1 MAIDQ
6 VLRKAQTFARSGDS
20 AAAERLY
27 REVLERFPGNRK
39 AAAELEALSR
49 PATANPPETELD
61 QLVALYAARNWA
73 EALRFADRLLA
84 RYPRGEILHNLAG
97 AIRAATGHLE
107 EAVAHYDQAIALAP
121 DFFEAFNNR
130 GNALVGLKR
139 LEQALAS
146 FDAAIRL
153 KADYADAHVNR
164 AVTLVK
170 LRRPEQALTAFG
182 DAIRFDPGLAAAYNN
197 RGNLLMAQHRL
208 RDALADYEKAVRL
221 QPAYAEAFL
230 NRGNVL
236 KMLARPQD
244 AVASYDRA
252 IALAPALFKAHNNR
266 GTALRALHRPE
277 EALASYREALRL
289 KPDYAL
295 AYGELQHIEAHLC
308 LWPEAVRDD
317 ALLDLGR
324 EEDVIPPFYML
335 ELTDDPQRQLAFAR
349 AWAEEKFGAIQPGKF
364 KRAEPGER
372 IRIGYFS
379 ADFHRHA
386 TMYLMARLFELHDRT
401 KFEIHAFSYG
411 ANAQDEMRS
420 RLVDAVDTFHDVADL
435 DDREIAALGNAC
447 GIDIAVDLKGYTTGG
462 RPGVFA
468 HRAAPVQVS
477 YLGYPGTMGA
487 GFIDYILADAVTIPD
502 ELHEDYSETV
512 IRLPHSYQVNDD
524 RRRISDEKIMRADM
538 GLPED
543 GFVFCCF
550 NNNYKITPAEF
561 DVWMRLL
568 LQVDG
573 SVLWLL
579 RDSEI
584 AAANLRREAERRG
597 VDPDRLVFADRAPLD
612 VHLARHRCADLFLD
626 TFTVNAHTTASDA
639 LWAGVP
645 VLTKVGRAFAAR
657 VAASL
662 LHALD
667 MPELV
672 TNRVA
677 DYEALALDLATN
689 PAKLAAVK
697 SKLAEKR
704 LTAPLFDTAR
714 FTQDIEAVYR
724 QLSGRTPGLADDNVL
739 AG

>member
-1 MAIDQ
+1 MAVDQ
-6 VLRKAQTFARSGDS
+6 ILRKAQTFARNGDK
-20 AAAERLY
+20 AAAENLY
-27 REVLERFPGNRK
+27 REVLNRFPGNRK
-39 AAAELEALSR
+39 AAAELQALSR
-49 PATANPPETELD
+49 PVIENPPEAELD
-61 QLVALYAARNWA
+61 QLVALYVARNWA
-73 EALRFADRLLA
+73 EASRYADLLLA
-84 RYPRGEILHNLAG
+84 RYPWGEILHNLAG
-97 AIRAATGHLE
+97 AIRAGMGQLD

-121 DFFEAFNNR
+121 GFFEAFNNR
-130 GNALVGLKR
+130 GNALAGLKR
-139 LEQALAS
+139 LDQALAS

-153 KADYADAHVNR
+153 KADYAEAHVNR

-170 LRRPEQALTAFG
+170 LHRPEQALAAFG
-182 DAIRFDPGLAAAYNN
+182 DAIRFNPGLAAAYNN
-197 RGNLLMAQHRL
+197 RGNLLMTQHRL
-208 RDALADYEKAVRL
+208 RDALADYEQAIRL
-221 QPAYAEAFL
+221 QPAYADAFL
-230 NRGNVL
+230 NQGNVL
-236 KMLARPQD
+236 KTLSRPQD
-244 AVASYDRA
+244 AIASYDRA
-252 IALAPALFKAHNNR
+252 IALAPGLAQAHNNR
-266 GTALRALHRPE
+266 GTALRALHRSE

-295 AYGELQHIEAHLC
+295 AYGELQHIQAHLC
-308 LWPEAVRDD
+308 LWPDAPRND

-349 AWAEEKFGAIQPGKF
+349 AWAEEKFGGIRPGDF
-364 KRAEPGER
+364 KRAAPGER

-401 KFEIHAFSYG
+401 QFEIHAFSYG
-411 ANAQDEMRS
+411 AKAEDEMRS
-420 RLVDAVDTFHDVADL
+420 RLLDAVDEFHDVADL
-435 DDREIAALGNAC
+435 DDREIAALSNAR
-447 GIDIAVDLKGYTTGG
+447 GIDIAIDLKGYTTGG
-462 RPGVFA
+462 RPGIFA
-468 HRAAPVQVS
+468 HRAAPAQVS
-477 YLGYPGTMGA
+477 YLGYPGTTGA

-502 ELHEDYSETV
+502 ELREYYSEAV

-524 RRRISDEKIMRADM
+524 RRRISDERIARADV

-550 NNNYKITPAEF
+550 NNNYKITPAEY

-568 LQVDG
+568 RQVDG

-612 VHLARHRCADLFLD
+612 IHLARHRCADLFLD

-645 VLTKVGRAFAAR
+645 VLTKLGNAFASR

-672 TNRVA
+672 TETVA

-689 PAKLAAVK
+689 PAKLAVLK
-697 SKLAEKR
+697 SKLADKR
-704 LTAPLFDTAR
+704 MTAPLFDTKR

-724 QLSGRTPGLADDNVL
+724 QLSGRNSG
-739 AG
+739 

>member
-1 MAIDQ
+1 MAVDQ
-6 VLRKAQTFARSGDS
+6 ILRKAQTFARNGDK
-20 AAAERLY
+20 AAAENLY
-27 REVLERFPGNRK
+27 REVLNRFPGNRK
-39 AAAELEALSR
+39 AAAELQALSR
-49 PATANPPETELD
+49 PVIENPPEAELD
-61 QLVALYAARNWA
+61 QLVALYVARNWA
-73 EALRFADRLLA
+73 EASRYADLLLA
-84 RYPRGEILHNLAG
+84 RYPWGEILHNLAG
-97 AIRAATGHLE
+97 AIRAGMGQLD

-130 GNALVGLKR
+130 GNALAGLKR
-139 LEQALAS
+139 PDQALAS
-146 FDAAIRL
+146 FDAAIHL
-153 KADYADAHVNR
+153 KADYAEAHVNR

-170 LRRPEQALTAFG
+170 LHRPEQALAAFG
-182 DAIRFDPGLAAAYNN
+182 DAIRFNPGLAAAYNN
-197 RGNLLMAQHRL
+197 RGNLLMTQHRL
-208 RDALADYEKAVRL
+208 RDALADYEQAIRL
-221 QPAYAEAFL
+221 QPAYADAFL
-230 NRGNVL
+230 NQGNVL
-236 KMLARPQD
+236 KTLSRPQD

-252 IALAPALFKAHNNR
+252 IALAPGLAQAHNNR
-266 GTALRALHRPE
+266 GTALRALHRSE

-295 AYGELQHIEAHLC
+295 AYGELQHIQAHLC
-308 LWPEAVRDD
+308 LWPDAPRND

-349 AWAEEKFGAIQPGKF
+349 AWAEEKFGGIRPGEF
-364 KRAEPGER
+364 KRAAPGER

-401 KFEIHAFSYG
+401 QFEIHAFSYG
-411 ANAQDEMRS
+411 AKAEDEMRS
-420 RLVDAVDTFHDVADL
+420 RLLDAVDEFHDVADL
-435 DDREIAALGNAC
+435 DDREIAALSNAR
-447 GIDIAVDLKGYTTGG
+447 GIDIAIDLKGYTTGG
-462 RPGVFA
+462 RPGIFA
-468 HRAAPVQVS
+468 HRAAPAQVS
-477 YLGYPGTMGA
+477 YLGYPGTTGA
-487 GFIDYILADAVTIPD
+487 DFIDYILADAVTIPD
-502 ELHEDYSETV
+502 ELREYYSEAV
-512 IRLPHSYQVNDD
+512 IRLPYSYQVNDD
-524 RRRISDEKIMRADM
+524 RRRISDERIARADV

-550 NNNYKITPAEF
+550 NNNYKITPAEY

-568 LQVDG
+568 RQVDG

-612 VHLARHRCADLFLD
+612 IHLARHRCADLFLD

-645 VLTKVGRAFAAR
+645 VLTKLGSAFAAR

-672 TNRVA
+672 TQTVP

-689 PAKLAAVK
+689 PAKLAAIK
-697 SKLAEKR
+697 SELADKR
-704 LTAPLFDTAR
+704 MTAPLFDTRR
-714 FTQDIEAVYR
+714 FAQDIEAVYR
-724 QLSGRTPGLADDNVL
+724 QLSGRSSG
-739 AG
+739 

>member
-1 MAIDQ
+1 MAVDQ
-6 VLRKAQTFARSGDS
+6 ILRKAQTFARNGDK
-20 AAAERLY
+20 AAAENLY
-27 REVLERFPGNRK
+27 REVLNRFPGNRK
-39 AAAELEALSR
+39 AAAELQALSR
-49 PATANPPETELD
+49 PVIENPPEAELD
-61 QLVALYAARNWA
+61 RLVAFYVARNWA
-73 EALRFADRLLA
+73 EASRYADLLLA
-84 RYPRGEILHNLAG
+84 RYPWGEILHNLAG
-97 AIRAATGHLE
+97 AIRAGMGQLD

-130 GNALVGLKR
+130 GNALAGLKR
-139 LEQALAS
+139 LDQALAS

-153 KADYADAHVNR
+153 KADYAEAHVNR

-170 LRRPEQALTAFG
+170 LHRPEQALAAFG
-182 DAIRFDPGLAAAYNN
+182 DAIRFNPGLAAAYNN
-197 RGNLLMAQHRL
+197 RGNLLMTQHRL
-208 RDALADYEKAVRL
+208 RDALADYEQAIRL
-221 QPAYAEAFL
+221 QPAYADAFL
-230 NRGNVL
+230 NQGNVL
-236 KMLARPQD
+236 KTLSRPQD

-252 IALAPALFKAHNNR
+252 IALAPGLAQAHNNR
-266 GTALRALHRPE
+266 GTALRALHRSE

-295 AYGELQHIEAHLC
+295 AYGELQHIQAHLC
-308 LWPEAVRDD
+308 LWPDAPRDD

-335 ELTDDPQRQLAFAR
+335 ELTDDPRRQLAFAR
-349 AWAEEKFGAIQPGKF
+349 AWAGEKFGGIRPGDF
-364 KRAEPGER
+364 KRAAPGER
-372 IRIGYFS
+372 IRVGYFS

-401 KFEIHAFSYG
+401 QFEIHAFSYG
-411 ANAQDEMRS
+411 AKAEDEMRS
-420 RLVDAVDTFHDVADL
+420 RLLDAVDEFHDVADL
-435 DDREIAALGNAC
+435 DDREIAALSNAR
-447 GIDIAVDLKGYTTGG
+447 GIDIAIDLKGYTTGG
-462 RPGVFA
+462 RPGIFA
-468 HRAAPVQVS
+468 HRAAPAQVS
-477 YLGYPGTMGA
+477 YLGYPGTTGA
-487 GFIDYILADAVTIPD
+487 DFLDYILADAVTIPD
-502 ELHEDYSETV
+502 ELHEYYSEAV

-524 RRRISDEKIMRADM
+524 RRRISDERIARADV

-550 NNNYKITPAEF
+550 NNNYKITPAEY
-561 DVWMRLL
+561 DVWMHLL
-568 LQVDG
+568 RQVDG

-612 VHLARHRCADLFLD
+612 IHLARHRCADLFLD

-645 VLTKVGRAFAAR
+645 VLTKLGSAFAAR

-667 MPELV
+667 MSELV
-672 TNRVA
+672 TQTVP

-689 PAKLAAVK
+689 PAKLAAIK
-697 SKLAEKR
+697 SKLADKR
-704 LTAPLFDTAR
+704 MTAPLFDTRR
-714 FTQDIEAVYR
+714 FAQDIEAVYR
-724 QLSGRTPGLADDNVL
+724 QLSGRSSG
-739 AG
+739 

>member
-1 MAIDQ
+1 VAVDQ
-6 VLRKAQTFARSGDS
+6 ILRKAQTFARNGDK
-20 AAAERLY
+20 AAAEHLY
-27 REVLERFPGNRK
+27 REVLNRFPGNRK
-39 AAAELEALSR
+39 AAAELQALSR
-49 PATANPPETELD
+49 PIIENPSEAELD
-61 QLVALYAARNWA
+61 RLVAFYAAQNWV
-73 EALRFADRLLA
+73 EASRYADLLLA
-84 RYPRGEILHNLAG
+84 RYPCGEILHNVAG
-97 AIRAATGHLE
+97 AIRAGMGRLD
-107 EAVAHYDQAIALAP
+107 EALAHYDQAIALAP

-164 AVTLVK
+164 AATLVK
-170 LRRPEQALTAFG
+170 LRRPEQALAAFG
-182 DAIRFDPGLAAAYNN
+182 DAIRFNPGLAAAYNN

-208 RDALADYEKAVRL
+208 RDALADYDQAIRL
-221 QPAYAEAFL
+221 LPTYAEAFL

-236 KMLARPQD
+236 KTLSRPQD

-252 IALAPALFKAHNNR
+252 IALAPGLCQAHNNR

-295 AYGELQHIEAHLC
+295 AYGELQHIQAHLC
-308 LWPEAVRDD
+308 LWPDALRDD

-335 ELTDDPQRQLAFAR
+335 ELADDPQRQLAFAR
-349 AWAEEKFGAIQPGKF
+349 AWAEEKFGGIRAGDF
-364 KRAEPGER
+364 KRAAPGER

-401 KFEIHAFSYG
+401 QFEIHAFSYG
-411 ANAQDEMRS
+411 PKAEDEMRS
-420 RLVDAVDTFHDVADL
+420 RLLAAVDEFHDVADL
-435 DDREIAALGNAC
+435 DDREIAALSNAR
-447 GIDIAVDLKGYTTGG
+447 GIDIAIDLKGYTTGG
-462 RPGVFA
+462 RSGIFA

-487 GFIDYILADAVTIPD
+487 DFIDYILADAMTIPD
-502 ELHEDYSETV
+502 ELREYYSEAV

-524 RRRISDEKIMRADM
+524 RRRISDERIARADV

-550 NNNYKITPAEF
+550 NNNYKITPAEY

-568 LQVDG
+568 AQVDG

-612 VHLARHRCADLFLD
+612 IHLARHRCADLFLD

-645 VLTKVGRAFAAR
+645 VLTKLGSAFAAR

-662 LHALD
+662 LHALE

-672 TNRVA
+672 TETAA
-677 DYEALALDLATN
+677 DYEALALDLAIN
-689 PAKLAAVK
+689 PAKLAAIK
-697 SKLAEKR
+697 SKLADKR
-704 LTAPLFDTAR
+704 MTAPLFDTRRFAR
-714 FTQDIEAVYR
+714 DIEAVYR
-724 QLSGRTPGLADDNVL
+724 QLSGRNSGETLN
-739 AG
+739 